1 LIVFAFAQAS
11 PQRLIRTSRLSDPRS
26 ARVRRD
32 ATRSPHRRSLLA
44 GLSQTG
50 AVGLALWGVTLLMLV
65 LKVSPAEASYLSRP
79 GLQLLRCVVS
89 ACRLRLSIHRHRNA
103 RPNHRGTRR
112 RARGC
117 GIQQGSSAIGTSS
130 GGAGGGEIRRAR
142 RSRHD
147 GNEQQA
153 FAMLAGSACR
163 TLSAVVSVAASEH
176 KSAGRSK

>member
-1 LIVFAFAQAS
+1 MFAFAQAS

-26 ARVRRD
+26 VGVRRY

-50 AVGLALWGVTLLMLV
+50 AVGLALWGVTLLVLV
-65 LKVSPAEASYLSRP
+65 LKVSPAGTSYLSRP

-89 ACRLRLSIHRHRNA
+89 ACRLRLSFHRHRNA
-103 RPNHRGTRR
+103 RPDHRGTRR

-117 GIQQGSSAIGTSS
+117 GIQQGSSAIGTTS
-130 GGAGGGEIRRAR
+130 GGAGGGGIRRA
-142 RSRHD
+142 RHD